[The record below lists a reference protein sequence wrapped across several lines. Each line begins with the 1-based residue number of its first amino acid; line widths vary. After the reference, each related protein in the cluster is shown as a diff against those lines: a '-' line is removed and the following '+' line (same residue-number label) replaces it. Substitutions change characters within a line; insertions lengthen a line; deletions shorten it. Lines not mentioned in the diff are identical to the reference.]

1 MHHLSRHCAIV
12 TGASSGIGAAVA
24 RALAAGG
31 ARIVLAARRADR
43 LDALAAKL
51 DDGSGRVLTQPTDVT
66 DEAEV
71 RRLFTAAEAFAPV
84 TLLVANAG
92 VAVHCPTAD
101 MTLAAWR
108 DVIDINL
115 TAAFLCGREAMRVM
129 RPRGRGRIINIGS
142 LSAQTPRPDT
152 IAYTASKFGLEGLTH
167 SLALDG
173 RPHGITASIVHPGST
188 ISELAGGSE
197 NRTPTEKTMAAGD
210 VAALVALMAAV
221 PDEVNILSSTILPI
235 GQPYLGRG

>member
-1 MHHLSRHCAIV
+1 MHDLSRHCAIV

-31 ARIVLAARRADR
+31 ARVVLAARRADR
-43 LDALAAKL
+43 LHALAAEL
-51 DDGSGRVLTQPTDVT
+51 DDASGRVLTQPTDVT
-66 DEAEV
+66 DEGEV
-71 RRLFTAAEAFAPV
+71 QRLFAAAEAFAPV

-92 VAVHCPTAD
+92 VAVHCPTTD
-101 MTLAAWR
+101 MTLTEWR
-108 DVIDINL
+108 GVIDINL

-152 IAYTASKFGLEGLTH
+152 IAYTASKFGLEGLTR

-197 NRTPTEKTMAAGD
+197 NRTPTDRTMAAGD

>member
-1 MHHLSRHCAIV
+1 
-12 TGASSGIGAAVA
+12 
-24 RALAAGG
+24 
-31 ARIVLAARRADR
+31 ADR
-43 LDALAAKL
+43 LDALAAEL

-71 RRLFTAAEAFAPV
+71 RRLFAAAEAFAPV

-92 VAVHCPTAD
+92 VAVHCPTTD

-108 DVIDINL
+108 DVIEINL
-115 TAAFLCGREAMRVM
+115 TAAFLCGREAIRVM

-197 NRTPTEKTMAAGD
+197 NRTPTDKTMAAGD